1 MGSPPGSLSSSPGLL
16 PGLLGLVSGHQPGV
30 LGRCLLLLPGLLPSI
45 ILTPFLVMLAD
56 PDLFLTVLGINFV
69 IVDGDLLLQVT

>member
-30 LGRCLLLLPGLLPSI
+30 SGRRLLLLPGLLPSI
-45 ILTPFLVMLAD
+45 ILSPFLVMLAD
-56 PDLFLTVLGINFV
+56 PDLFLTVLRVNFM
-69 IVDGDLLLQVT
+69 IVNRDLLLEVT